1 MLDLLIWF
9 VFLCIDLIAV
19 YTIFLLVEVP
29 FGIPMKVNRPLLF
42 LLSILFLGVQAV
54 SEKIFRNQDFWCLFI
69 EFGMLILIILLFA
82 TKKKLWGIILLVPA
96 SLIYLEWGV
105 LFQLFEMLLGIHDKV
120 LFSYGEI
127 HVRPLYFLEEIS
139 LFVLLL
145 LLKRYAHK
153 KAMCVSLTVPE
164 GILITVFGFF
174 SPILLE
180 VMVYIDRNVQQKAIS
195 MGFLIFAI
203 ILNLAILYT
212 IAYRKRA
219 AYYKGLSKH
228 YREQFDAEF
237 AYFQEYKKQNMDMS
251 HFRHDWNNHV
261 NIMQRMF
268 AEGKYEDARD
278 YFASLPGV
286 SEHKS
291 GKVLS
296 GNEAVDMVL
305 ALKMPV
311 LEEKEID
318 FVLEGTLNGLSYMS
332 VVDICTM
339 FFNLIDNAVEAAS
352 KCESDRF
359 LRIKAKQN
367 ANLIFISFENSMTGE
382 LKKEGDIVCS
392 TKNAD
397 GEHGIGLQNVADIVA
412 RYHGEQE
419 IEAGSGVFKIRF
431 MFPLE
436 EK

>member
-9 VFLCIDLIAV
+9 VFLCIDLIAL

-29 FGIPMKVNRPLLF
+29 FGISMKVNRPLLA
-42 LLSILFLGVQAV
+42 LLSIFFLVAQAV
-54 SEKIFRNQDFWCLFI
+54 SETFSRNQEFWCVFI
-69 EFGMLILIILLFA
+69 EFGMLILMILLFA
-82 TKKKLWGIILLVPA
+82 TKKKLWGILLLVPA
-96 SLIYLEWGV
+96 VLLYFEWGV
-105 LFQLFEMLLGIHDKV
+105 LFQLFEILLGIHDKV

-127 HVRPLYFLEEIS
+127 QVSPLYFIEEIS

-145 LLKRYAHK
+145 FLKRYAHK
-153 KAMCVSLTVPE
+153 KAMRVSLTVPE
-164 GILITVFGFF
+164 GVLITVFCFF

-180 VMVYIDRNVQQKAIS
+180 VMIYIDQNIQQKVVKMA
-195 MGFLIFAI
+195 FLIFAL
-203 ILNLAILYT
+203 ILNLAILF
-212 IAYRKRA
+212 IVAYRKRA

-237 AYFQEYKKQNMDMS
+237 AYFQEYKKQNKDMS
-251 HFRHDWNNHV
+251 HFRHDWNNHM
-261 NIMQRMF
+261 NIMQSMF

-278 YFASLPGV
+278 YFSSLPGV
-286 SEHKS
+286 SEHKR

-305 ALKMPV
+305 SLKMPL

-332 VVDICTM
+332 IVDICTM

-359 LRIKAKQN
+359 FRIKANQN
-367 ANLIFISFENSMTGE
+367 ANLIFVSFENSMSGE
-382 LKKEGDIVCS
+382 LKKEGDIIRS
-392 TKNAD
+392 TKITD

-419 IEAGSGVFKIRF
+419 IEAGSGVFRIRF

-436 EK
+436 EN

>member
-42 LLSILFLGVQAV
+42 LLSIFFLGVQAV
-54 SEKIFRNQDFWCLFI
+54 AEKFSRNQDFWCVFI
-69 EFGMLILIILLFA
+69 EFGMLILMILLFA

-96 SLIYLEWGV
+96 VLIYLEWGV

-153 KAMCVSLTVPE
+153 KAMRVSLTVPE
-164 GILITVFGFF
+164 GILITVFCFF

-180 VMVYIDRNVQQKAIS
+180 VMVYIDRNMQQKAIS

-237 AYFQEYKKQNMDMS
+237 AYFQEYKKQNKDMS

-286 SEHKS
+286 SEHKT

-318 FVLEGTLNGLSYMS
+318 FVLEGTLDGLSYMS

-359 LRIKAKQN
+359 LWIKAKQN

-382 LKKEGDIVCS
+382 LKKEGDIVRS